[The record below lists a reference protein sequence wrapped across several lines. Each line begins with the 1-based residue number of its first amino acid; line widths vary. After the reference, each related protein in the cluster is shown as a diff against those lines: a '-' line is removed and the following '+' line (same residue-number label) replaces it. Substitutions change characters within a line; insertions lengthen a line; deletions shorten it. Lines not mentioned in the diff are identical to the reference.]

1 MLTMLFLLCFLHAC
15 FPCLMPTHQM
25 EFDPALELD
34 VVHAPHGWQAPD
46 LFTAPG
52 EFLEGMRPML
62 DHYLAAQ
69 GQQPTHDLE
78 WQVGHVSMLR
88 HISRAQIES
97 AEWL

>member
-1 MLTMLFLLCFLHAC
+1 
-15 FPCLMPTHQM
+15 M

-52 EFLEGMRPML
+52 DFLDGMRPLL
-62 DHYLAAQ
+62 DQHLSAQ

-78 WQVGHVSMLR
+78 WQVGCCDG
-88 HISRAQIES
+88 
-97 AEWL
+97 